1 MTDILPITEL
11 EFNDKIPIDELNTQD
26 GIDLM
31 IECQL
36 DAVKAVKNISKN
48 IHTLV
53 NQIFDHL
60 NKSKEGRLIYV
71 GAGTSGRIGV
81 QDGAE
86 LYPTFGWPKH
96 RVDFLIAGGEKSL
109 IESIENAEDDVELA
123 KEFFKKIS
131 LNEKDVVL
139 GLAASGNTAFTSQI
153 LSDATNKGA
162 LTIAIS
168 NNLDGKIL
176 KMTKLAIVLN
186 TGPEVITGSTRLKA
200 GTAQKICLNTIS
212 SMVMVKMKRVKN
224 GQMSHLVATNNKLRK
239 RKKRISKLLNLKIY

>member
-11 EFNDKIPIDELNTQD
+11 EFNDKTPIDKLNIQD

-36 DAVKAVKNISKN
+36 DAVKAVQNVSKN
-48 IHTLV
+48 IDTVV

-86 LYPTFGWPKH
+86 LYPTFGWPKD
-96 RVDFLIAGGEKSL
+96 RVDFLIAGGENSL

-123 KEFFKKIS
+123 KKFTKKIS

-139 GLAASGNTAFTSQI
+139 GLAASGNTAFTAQI
-153 LSDATNKGA
+153 LSDATNIGA

-168 NNLDGKIL
+168 NCLDGKIL

-224 GQMSHLVATNNKLRK
+224 GQMSHLVATNSKLRK
-239 RKKRISKLLNLKIY
+239 RKKRISKLLNLKI